1 MPNENEKS
9 NFQLNNE
16 RLIEIIREIDYTDAY
31 KDGTTVDEWQKHPE
45 LFTDGYPE
53 NEDDEDDDDEDYD
66 EDEDE
71 DDVEVNK
78 DSRFL
83 K

>member
-1 MPNENEKS
+1 MPNEREKT
-9 NFQLNNE
+9 NFEINNE
-16 RLIEIIREIDYTDAY
+16 RLRELIEELDYTDAY

-45 LFTDGYPE
+45 LFTEGYPE
-53 NEDDEDDDDEDYD
+53 NEDDEDDD
-66 EDEDE
+66 EDEDDD

>member
-1 MPNENEKS
+1 MPNEQEKS
-9 NFQLNNE
+9 NHQINNE
-16 RLIEIIREIDYTDAY
+16 RIIELINELDYTDAY
-31 KDGTTVDEWQKHPE
+31 KDGTTIDEWQKHPE
-45 LFTDGYPE
+45 LFA
-53 NEDDEDDDDEDYD
+53 DDDDDDDDDEV
-66 EDEDE
+66 E